1 MISANQYQDIEI
13 QQGADFENVIT
24 FETSYGM
31 STYKQFVGK
40 IQKDFA
46 NSSFTGPKKT
56 NDNIGTEINIAD
68 ATCDITDGSPN
79 VTMDSTANIKAGMKI
94 TGSGLTGTTVQSI
107 TNSTTFVASSNS
119 SVTGTNVTLT
129 FNDTWASDSNITEIQ
144 FDLVASVDGKSVTLT
159 LPAEATQYFTDD
171 FEGVWELVEKDTTS
185 STNPIYTRH
194 IQGDVV
200 ISKGMI
206 QLDDTW
212 KAAL

>member
-24 FETSYGM
+24 FETSHGM
-31 STYKQFVGK
+31 DTDKQFVGK

-46 NSSFTGPKKT
+46 NSTFTGPQKSNNT
-56 NDNIGTEINIAD
+56 VGTQANNDNWES
-68 ATCDITDGSPN
+68 AT
-79 VTMDSTANIKAGMKI
+79 VTQIY
-94 TGSGLTGTTVQSI
+94 
-107 TNSTTFVASSNS
+107 
-119 SVTGTNVTLT
+119 
-129 FNDTWASDSNITEIQ
+129 
-144 FDLVASVDGKSVTLT
+144 FDLVASVSGNTVTLT

-171 FEGVWELVEKDTTS
+171 FEGVWELVEKDVAVAA
-185 STNPIYTRH
+185 NPIYTRH

-212 KAAL
+212 KAAS